1 MNRKAVVLLCLA
13 ALGAVLVLGGCQ
25 KEAASDGQDGEGFAI
40 DKDTSYAI
48 GMYLA
53 SQFPI
58 PEAHYDYDS
67 FMEGFKAFSE
77 AEETR
82 FSMDEGIAK
91 IQAVFQGI
99 QEKTAVKN
107 LEEGKAFLT
116 ENGAKPGIIT
126 TSSGLQYEVISE
138 GGGAYPGAAD
148 TVEVNYEGTL
158 LDGTVFD
165 SSYVRG
171 EPASFPLNR
180 VIPGWTEGIQL
191 MNVGSTCRFFIPS
204 DLAYG
209 PEGMQSIPPNATLT
223 FKVELL
229 SIVDTGAEADP
240 AQ

>member
-1 MNRKAVVLLCLA
+1 MNRKRVVLLCLA
-13 ALGAVLVLGGCQ
+13 ALGTVLVLGGCQ
-25 KEAASDGQDGEGFAI
+25 KKAAPDGQGLAI

-91 IQAVFQGI
+91 IQAIFQGI
-99 QEKTAVKN
+99 QEETAARN
-107 LEEGKAFLT
+107 LEEGKAFLE

-138 GGGAYPGAAD
+138 GAGPSPGVAD

-171 EPASFPLNR
+171 EPVSFPLNR
-180 VIPGWTEGIQL
+180 VIPGWTEGLQL
-191 MNVGSTCRFFIPS
+191 MSVGSTYRFFIPS

-209 PEGMQSIPPNATLT
+209 PDGMQSIPPNATLT
-223 FKVELL
+223 FKVDLL